1 MKWKKQN
8 MGFTLTIEKLI
19 HGGMGLGFCEGKPIF
34 VPFSAPGDIL
44 EVELSGDFGSYAEA
58 KIQRI
63 VTPSTLR
70 VDPPCPYFTQCGGCQ
85 WQHLASDAQLV
96 WKRNLVLEAFTRIA
110 GLPEAEISPLV
121 ADCLPSSKPFHY
133 RNRIQLKKSEAGD
146 IGFFQARTH
155 KVVPIEACLIADERI
170 NTALAKRREEFLRLP
185 VAQFE
190 LQAQAQGQA
199 VLKGE
204 LAENYDFSQVNDG
217 QNAVLK
223 ALLLDEVKQMGE
235 VQHVLELY
243 AGAGNFSFPLAALAR
258 QVTACDADKKAIS
271 YAKMKQNEQKIENIS
286 FFSLTSKEMMQKFK
300 KKADFIVLDPP
311 RKGASEVI
319 RAIAQC
325 AAEKIVYISC
335 NPSTLAR
342 DAKALMKCGYKL
354 EKIIPLDMFP
364 QTYHVETFSV
374 FAPT

>member
-1 MKWKKQN
+1 

-185 VAQFE
+185 
-190 LQAQAQGQA
+190 
-199 VLKGE
+199 
-204 LAENYDFSQVNDG
+204 
-217 QNAVLK
+217 
-223 ALLLDEVKQMGE
+223 
-235 VQHVLELY
+235 
-243 AGAGNFSFPLAALAR
+243 
-258 QVTACDADKKAIS
+258 
-271 YAKMKQNEQKIENIS
+271 
-286 FFSLTSKEMMQKFK
+286 
-300 KKADFIVLDPP
+300 
-311 RKGASEVI
+311 
-319 RAIAQC
+319 
-325 AAEKIVYISC
+325 
-335 NPSTLAR
+335 
-342 DAKALMKCGYKL
+342 
-354 EKIIPLDMFP
+354 
-364 QTYHVETFSV
+364 
-374 FAPT
+374 

>member
-1 MKWKKQN
+1 
-8 MGFTLTIEKLI
+8 
-19 HGGMGLGFCEGKPIF
+19 
-34 VPFSAPGDIL
+34 
-44 EVELSGDFGSYAEA
+44 
-58 KIQRI
+58 
-63 VTPSTLR
+63 LR